1 MRRLNFFL
9 LIATLG
15 ICGVANPAHA
25 QEQFPVG
32 TVIAIQLDH
41 TLDSRSSK
49 PGRRIVAHIAQE
61 TPLGDKRVI
70 RVGAKVF
77 GEVREVENA
86 LGHAKLG
93 LRFDRLVLGNTEVA
107 ISTKMRALASALEVD
122 SAKTSY
128 TFGSDASNP
137 GAQTTVLI
145 GGTEIVFR
153 GGGEVE
159 NEHGEVV
166 GRPVHGGVLAVVT
179 NQAGSKCEEIPV
191 SKSPQ
196 AVWLFPSRACG
207 MYGFRTLQFENGTN
221 AKAGEIL
228 LTRKNKKDW
237 QMTNIELP
245 AGSAFLLTINE
256 ESRR

>member
-1 MRRLNFFL
+1 MRRLNLFL
-9 LIATLG
+9 VIAIIV
-15 ICGVANPAHA
+15 ICGFAYPAHA

-61 TPLGDKRVI
+61 TPLEDKRVI

-77 GEVREVENA
+77 GEVTEVENA
-86 LGHAKLG
+86 LGHAELG
-93 LRFDRLVLGNTEVA
+93 LRFDRLVLGKTEVE
-107 ISTKMRALASALEVD
+107 IRTKMRALASALEVD

-128 TFGSDASNP
+128 IVGSDASNL
-137 GAQTTVLI
+137 GAQTTALI
-145 GGTEIVFR
+145 GGTEVVFR

-191 SKSPQ
+191 SKTPQ
-196 AVWLFPSRACG
+196 AVWLFSSRACG

-221 AKAGEIL
+221 GNAGEIL

-237 QMTNIELP
+237 RMTNIELP
-245 AGSAFLLTINE
+245 AGSAFLLAISGE
-256 ESRR
+256 PRR